1 MVCPDA
7 SQSFQEGAAHVS
19 TADNAHS
26 CHVGCTEWI
35 KSYTNYGFSPKA
47 ANARRKK
54 RNRFGPSARL
64 SDRMDP
70 AFGSL
75 LLGDV
80 LPRVL
85 TIAVAIAAGVTF
97 ANVLVSFGAIQYIAV
112 LSKPLTGPANLP
124 EEVGSAILTTAA
136 STTAGYGMLAEY
148 RDSGLLDDRATL
160 VAVTINTFFGFVQHI
175 FTFYAPV
182 LIPILGLR
190 VGLLYVGTRAGIS
203 LAITATG
210 VVAGAFLLS
219 DRNVNPDAMAG
230 TDSQARTDGGDDRT
244 VSEKLFEAGRGG
256 LEKTWDILPRL
267 AVVYT
272 IVVLVT
278 ATYDL
283 EALTGG
289 AADPLAALTGLPSAA
304 VPVIVV
310 YAFDTTSGAVTIAP
324 LIEDGT
330 FTAEAA
336 VATMLIGGIVSFTVS
351 TFKRSIPFQY
361 GIWGP
366 EFGTKVIVVNTSLKI
381 LWISIALAGLLLL

>member
-1 MVCPDA
+1 
-7 SQSFQEGAAHVS
+7 
-19 TADNAHS
+19 
-26 CHVGCTEWI
+26 
-35 KSYTNYGFSPKA
+35 
-47 ANARRKK
+47 
-54 RNRFGPSARL
+54 
-64 SDRMDP
+64 MDP
-70 AFGSL
+70 AIGSL
-75 LLGDV
+75 LVDDV

-85 TIAVAIAAGVTF
+85 TIAIAIAGGVTL
-97 ANVLVSFGAIQYIAV
+97 ANVLVAFGAIQYIGA

-124 EEVGSAILTTAA
+124 DEVGSAILTTAA

-182 LIPILGLR
+182 LIPILGLK

-203 LAITATG
+203 LAITITG

-219 DRNVNPDAMAG
+219 ARNVNPDAMADVDG
-230 TDSQARTDGGDDRT
+230 RPRTDGGDDLT
-244 VSEKLFEAGRGG
+244 VRKKLLDAGRGG
-256 LEKTWDILPRL
+256 LEKTWEILPRL

-272 IVVLVT
+272 LVILVT

-283 EALTGG
+283 ESITGG

-324 LIEDGT
+324 LIENGT
-330 FTAEAA
+330 FSARAA

-361 GIWGP
+361 GIWGA
-366 EFGTKVIVVNTSLKI
+366 EFGTKVIIVNTSLKV
-381 LWISIALAGLLLL
+381 LWISIALAGLLLI

>member
-1 MVCPDA
+1 
-7 SQSFQEGAAHVS
+7 
-19 TADNAHS
+19 
-26 CHVGCTEWI
+26 
-35 KSYTNYGFSPKA
+35 
-47 ANARRKK
+47 
-54 RNRFGPSARL
+54 
-64 SDRMDP
+64 MDP
-70 AFGSL
+70 AVSSVLVGE
-75 LLGDV
+75 V
-80 LPRVL
+80 LPRVA
-85 TIAVAIAAGVTF
+85 TIAVAIAGGVAF
-97 ANVLVSFGAIQYIAV
+97 ANALVAFGVIRYIAA

-124 EEVGSAILTTAA
+124 DEVGGAILTTAA

-210 VVAGAFLLS
+210 VLAGAVLLS
-219 DRNVNPDAMAG
+219 DRNINPDAMSEV
-230 TDSQARTDGGDDRT
+230 DPEARADGGDDART
-244 VSEKLFEAGRGG
+244 AGEKLLDAGRGG
-256 LEKTWDILPRL
+256 LEKTREILPRL

-272 IVVLVT
+272 LVVLGT
-278 ATYDL
+278 TYYDL

-310 YAFDTTSGAVTIAP
+310 YAFDTTSGAVTLAP
-324 LIEDGT
+324 FVQDGT
-330 FTAEAA
+330 FTARTA
-336 VATMLIGGIVSFTVS
+336 VSAMLIGGIVSFTVS

-361 GIWGP
+361 GIWGA
-366 EFGTKVIVVNTSLKI
+366 EFGTKVIVVNTSLKV
-381 LWISIALAGLLLL
+381 LWIAIALVGLLAL

>member
-1 MVCPDA
+1 
-7 SQSFQEGAAHVS
+7 
-19 TADNAHS
+19 
-26 CHVGCTEWI
+26 
-35 KSYTNYGFSPKA
+35 
-47 ANARRKK
+47 
-54 RNRFGPSARL
+54 
-64 SDRMDP
+64 MDP
-70 AFGSL
+70 AVSSVLVGE
-75 LLGDV
+75 V
-80 LPRVL
+80 LPRVA
-85 TIAVAIAAGVTF
+85 TIAVAIAGGVAF
-97 ANVLVSFGAIQYIAV
+97 ANALVAFGVIRYIAA

-124 EEVGSAILTTAA
+124 DEVGGAILTTAA

-210 VVAGAFLLS
+210 VLAGAVLLS
-219 DRNVNPDAMAG
+219 DRNVTPEAMSEV
-230 TDSQARTDGGDDRT
+230 DPEARADGGDDART
-244 VSEKLFEAGRGG
+244 AGEKLLDSGRGG
-256 LEKTWDILPRL
+256 LEKTREILPRL

-272 IVVLVT
+272 LVVLGT
-278 ATYDL
+278 TYYDL

-310 YAFDTTSGAVTIAP
+310 YAIDTTSGAVTLAP
-324 LIEDGT
+324 FVQDGT
-330 FTAEAA
+330 FTARTA
-336 VATMLIGGIVSFTVS
+336 VSAMLIGGIVSFTVS

-361 GIWGP
+361 GIWGA
-366 EFGTKVIVVNTSLKI
+366 EFGTKVIVVNTSLKV
-381 LWISIALAGLLLL
+381 LWIAIALIGLLAL

>member
-1 MVCPDA
+1 
-7 SQSFQEGAAHVS
+7 
-19 TADNAHS
+19 
-26 CHVGCTEWI
+26 
-35 KSYTNYGFSPKA
+35 
-47 ANARRKK
+47 
-54 RNRFGPSARL
+54 
-64 SDRMDP
+64 MDP
-70 AFGSL
+70 AVSSVLVGE
-75 LLGDV
+75 V
-80 LPRVL
+80 LPRVA
-85 TIAVAIAAGVTF
+85 TIAVAIAGGVAF
-97 ANVLVSFGAIQYIAV
+97 ANALVAFGVIRYIAA

-124 EEVGSAILTTAA
+124 DEVGGAILTTAA

-210 VVAGAFLLS
+210 VLAGAVLLS
-219 DRNVNPDAMAG
+219 DRNVTPEAMSEV
-230 TDSQARTDGGDDRT
+230 DPEARADGGDDART
-244 VSEKLFEAGRGG
+244 AGEKLLDAGRGG
-256 LEKTWDILPRL
+256 LEKTREILPRL

-272 IVVLVT
+272 LVVLGT
-278 ATYDL
+278 TYYDL

-310 YAFDTTSGAVTIAP
+310 YAFDTTSGAVTLAP
-324 LIEDGT
+324 FVQDGT
-330 FTAEAA
+330 FTARTA
-336 VATMLIGGIVSFTVS
+336 VSAMLIGGIVSFTVS

-361 GIWGP
+361 GIWGA

-381 LWISIALAGLLLL
+381 LWIAIALVGLLAL

>member
-1 MVCPDA
+1 
-7 SQSFQEGAAHVS
+7 
-19 TADNAHS
+19 
-26 CHVGCTEWI
+26 
-35 KSYTNYGFSPKA
+35 
-47 ANARRKK
+47 
-54 RNRFGPSARL
+54 
-64 SDRMDP
+64 MDP
-70 AFGSL
+70 AVSSVLVGE
-75 LLGDV
+75 V
-80 LPRVL
+80 LPRVA
-85 TIAVAIAAGVTF
+85 TIAVAIAGGVAF
-97 ANVLVSFGAIQYIAV
+97 ANALVAFGVIRYIAA

-124 EEVGSAILTTAA
+124 DEVGGAILTTAA

-210 VVAGAFLLS
+210 VLAGAVLLS
-219 DRNVNPDAMAG
+219 DRNVTPEAMSEV
-230 TDSQARTDGGDDRT
+230 DPEARADGGDDART
-244 VSEKLFEAGRGG
+244 AGEKLLDSGRGG
-256 LEKTWDILPRL
+256 LEKTREILPRL

-272 IVVLVT
+272 LVVLGT
-278 ATYDL
+278 TYYDL

-310 YAFDTTSGAVTIAP
+310 YAIDTTSGAVTLAP
-324 LIEDGT
+324 FVQDGT
-330 FTAEAA
+330 FTARTA
-336 VATMLIGGIVSFTVS
+336 VSAMLIGGIVSFTVS

-361 GIWGP
+361 GIWGA
-366 EFGTKVIVVNTSLKI
+366 EFGTKVIVVNTSLKV
-381 LWISIALAGLLLL
+381 LWIAIALVGLLAL